1 MPLFSGPKPTKSPFP
16 YGNESK
22 PKMLL
27 DTLQR
32 YRMNVIPPAEGQ
44 LHQPT
49 SRPRRD
55 DVEGHAIDWIAC
67 KNTACLDLRI
77 CTDSSKELGTDH
89 DCLRVITG
97 FQSLR
102 DTRPRIVSG
111 TRVLKSEPVLSDKLD
126 QGILTSLAD
135 THTKRP
141 TVPRYRDTNA
151 TKELFRIA
159 KRTRTA
165 YTWKRALRARQ
176 QDYQSWREQRTAQA
190 MEGDWQAL
198 KQSRPNTN
206 KGWESKLAEHLQPE
220 DPHTVLHRHYEEIFA
235 TGQPIIERSVSP
247 PRSPDISDEE
257 LAFALRQGHAN
268 RSVGHDGVSF
278 ELLRAICEI
287 PEGRLQLLAWY
298 NQVLHEGTIPP
309 EWLDSLMVLLPKTR
323 SPEQAKDTRPIA
335 IGCAA
340 EKVYCRIILE
350 RTRHHITL
358 RKPWQCAGARRQTCD
373 FLYTLHKLFEEER
386 EWSKGLCILKV
397 DFKRAFDTVD
407 RNRLLARLWELQG
420 DSEEYRTWER
430 LMTGTTFTM
439 RSPWGQS
446 TFHSTTGIRQGSI
459 ESPAFFGVLV
469 EWVLEE
475 ITVTYRW
482 KTHVSTYGDLNLTQ
496 AAFMDDLLLS

>member
-1 MPLFSGPKPTKSPFP
+1 MRRLFSSKGTWFRLRHLQTRQEFWLGSLYLSPSLTTLDAHGYLAEHLNKLPATTLPVYLSGDTNASLIWAKTDEVTFP

-89 DCLRVITG
+89 DCLRVVTG
-97 FQSLR
+97 FQSLK

-111 TRVLKSEPVLSDKLD
+111 TRVLTSEPVLSDKLD

-220 DPHTVLHRHYEEIFA
+220 DPTLSYTVTMRKSSLRASRSLRDRYPLRVVLTFPTKSSPLHSGKDMPTA
-235 TGQPIIERSVSP
+235 AWGMT
-247 PRSPDISDEE
+247 E
-257 LAFALRQGHAN
+257 LASNFSGLFVRFPKGA
-268 RSVGHDGVSF
+268 
-278 ELLRAICEI
+278 
-287 PEGRLQLLAWY
+287 Y
-298 NQVLHEGTIPP
+298 NCWHGTIR
-309 EWLDSLMVLLPKTR
+309 SSTR
-323 SPEQAKDTRPIA
+323 EPFPQN
-335 IGCAA
+335 
-340 EKVYCRIILE
+340 
-350 RTRHHITL
+350 
-358 RKPWQCAGARRQTCD
+358 
-373 FLYTLHKLFEEER
+373 
-386 EWSKGLCILKV
+386 GL
-397 DFKRAFDTVD
+397 
-407 RNRLLARLWELQG
+407 
-420 DSEEYRTWER
+420 
-430 LMTGTTFTM
+430 
-439 RSPWGQS
+439 
-446 TFHSTTGIRQGSI
+446 
-459 ESPAFFGVLV
+459 
-469 EWVLEE
+469 
-475 ITVTYRW
+475 
-482 KTHVSTYGDLNLTQ
+482 TH
-496 AAFMDDLLLS
+496 